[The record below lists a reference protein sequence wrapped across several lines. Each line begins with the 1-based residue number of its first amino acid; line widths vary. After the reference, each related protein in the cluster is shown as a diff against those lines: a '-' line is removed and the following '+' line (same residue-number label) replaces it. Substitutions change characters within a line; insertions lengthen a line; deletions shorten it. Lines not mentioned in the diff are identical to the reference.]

1 MEKQRITVGYVELT
15 QEESDRLFEE
25 VKKDKDKD
33 IENYKELQ
41 GLMDDYDSVIIEP
54 EARPLDEILDGD
66 EAADEP
72 EQGGIRYIEVFNK
85 LEEDTRYRFQSSNQ
99 E

>member
-25 VKKDKDKD
+25 VKKNKD
-33 IENYKELQ
+33 IENYSELQ
-41 GLMDDYDSVIIEP
+41 GLMDDFDSVIIEP
-54 EARPLDEILDGD
+54 EARPLADILDEE
-66 EAADEP
+66 EAPTEP
-72 EQGGIRYIEVFNK
+72 QQSGTRYIEVFNK
-85 LEEDTRYRFQSSNQ
+85 LEEDRRYRFESSDQ

>member
-25 VKKDKDKD
+25 VKKDKDV
-33 IENYKELQ
+33 ETYSELQ
-41 GLMDDYDSVIIEP
+41 GLMDDFDSVIIEP
-54 EARPLDEILDGD
+54 EARPLADILDD
-66 EAADEP
+66 NEAPPEP
-72 EQGGIRYIEVFNK
+72 EQGGTRYIEVFNK
-85 LEEDTRYRFQSSNQ
+85 LEEDSRYRFQSSDQ